1 MFTGQ
6 LDLDQLKLKAKEI
19 RIDLIKMLFKAG
31 SGHTAGPLGMA
42 DILTVLYFSVLNH
55 DPKNSTWP
63 DRDRLILS
71 NGHICPVLYT
81 TLAHAGYFRKEELM
95 TLRQLG
101 SRLQGHPDRLELP
114 GLETSSGPLAQ
125 GISQAVGFAL
135 AAKIDKQHHHIFCL
149 MGDGELDEG
158 QVWEALMFAAKEKL
172 GNLIAIID
180 RNHIQLDGTT
190 EEIMPLEPLKA
201 KLLSFNWQVLEM
213 DGHNFEEITATLMQA
228 KVPTDKPVAV
238 IAHTIPG
245 KGVSFMECKSE
256 WHGKTPNE
264 AETKQAL
271 KELNQL

>member
-1 MFTGQ
+1 MFSGQ
-6 LDLDQLKLKAKEI
+6 LDLSQLKTKAQEI

-42 DILTVLYFSVLNH
+42 DIFTALYFSILNH
-55 DPKNSTWP
+55 DPKNPAWP

-71 NGHICPVLYT
+71 NGHICPVLYA
-81 TLAHAGYFRKEELM
+81 TLAHAGYFKIQELM
-95 TLRQLG
+95 TLRQLD
-101 SRLQGHPDRLELP
+101 SRLQGHPNRLDLP

-135 AAKIDKQHHHIFCL
+135 AAKIDKKNHHNFCL

-158 QVWEALMFAAKEKL
+158 LVWEAFMFGAKEKL

-201 KLLSFNWQVLEM
+201 KLASFNWLVMEM
-213 DGHNFEEITATLMQA
+213 DGHNFEDILSTLMQA
-228 KVPTDKPVAV
+228 KVPSDQPVAI

-256 WHGKTPNE
+256 WHGKTPNIE
-264 AETKQAL
+264 ETKLAL
-271 KELNQL
+271 QELSKL

>member
-1 MFTGQ
+1 M
-6 LDLDQLKLKAKEI
+6 LDIPQLKLKAKEI

-55 DPKNSTWP
+55 DPKNPSWP

-71 NGHICPVLYT
+71 NGHICPLLYAV
-81 TLAHAGYFRKEELM
+81 LAHAGYFKKQELF

-114 GLETSSGPLAQ
+114 GLETSSGPLGQ

-135 AAKIDKQHHHIFCL
+135 AAKIDKQHHHVFCL

-201 KLLSFNWQVLEM
+201 KLASFNWQVLEM
-213 DGHNFEEITATLMQA
+213 DGHNLEEIMVTLMQA

-256 WHGKTPNE
+256 WHGIVPDE
-264 AETKQAL
+264 AQAKLAL
-271 KELNQL
+271 KELEQL

>member
-6 LDLDQLKLKAKEI
+6 LDLAQLKLKAKEI

-55 DPKNSTWP
+55 DPKNPSWP

-71 NGHICPVLYT
+71 NGHICPLLYAV
-81 TLAHAGYFRKEELM
+81 LAHAGYFKKQELF

-114 GLETSSGPLAQ
+114 GLETSSGPLGQ

-135 AAKIDKQHHHIFCL
+135 AAKIDKQHHHVFCL

-158 QVWEALMFAAKEKL
+158 QVWEAFMFAAKEKL

-201 KLLSFNWQVLEM
+201 KLASFNWQVLEM
-213 DGHNFEEITATLMQA
+213 DGHNLEEIMVTLMQA

-256 WHGKTPNE
+256 WHGIVPDE
-264 AETKQAL
+264 AQAKLAL
-271 KELNQL
+271 KELEQL

>member
-6 LDLDQLKLKAKEI
+6 LDLAQLKLKAKEI

-55 DPKNSTWP
+55 DPKNPSWP

-71 NGHICPVLYT
+71 NGHICPLLYAV
-81 TLAHAGYFRKEELM
+81 LAHAGYFKKQELF

-114 GLETSSGPLAQ
+114 GLETSSGPLGQ

-135 AAKIDKQHHHIFCL
+135 AAKIDKQHHHVFCL

-158 QVWEALMFAAKEKL
+158 QVWEAFMFAAKEKL

-201 KLLSFNWQVLEM
+201 KLASFNWQVLEM
-213 DGHNFEEITATLMQA
+213 D
-228 KVPTDKPVAV
+228 
-238 IAHTIPG
+238 
-245 KGVSFMECKSE
+245 
-256 WHGKTPNE
+256 
-264 AETKQAL
+264 
-271 KELNQL
+271 

>member
-6 LDLDQLKLKAKEI
+6 LDLAQLKIKAKEI

-55 DPKNSTWP
+55 DPKNPSWP

-71 NGHICPVLYT
+71 NGHICPLLYT
-81 TLAHAGYFRKEELM
+81 TLAHAGYFRIQELF

-158 QVWEALMFAAKEKL
+158 QVWEAFMFAAKEKL

-201 KLLSFNWQVLEM
+201 KLASFNWQVLEM
-213 DGHNFEEITATLMQA
+213 DGHNLEEINVTLMQA
-228 KVPTDKPVAV
+228 KVPTDQPVAV
-238 IAHTIPG
+238 IAHTLPG
-245 KGVSFMECKSE
+245 KGVSFMECKAE
-256 WHGKTPNE
+256 WHGKAPNE
-264 AETKQAL
+264 TETKQAL
-271 KELNQL
+271 KELSQT

>member
-6 LDLDQLKLKAKEI
+6 LDLNQLKLKAKEI
-19 RIDLIKMLFKAG
+19 RIDLIKMLNKAG

-55 DPKNSTWP
+55 DPKNPGWP
-63 DRDRLILS
+63 ERDRLILS
-71 NGHICPVLYT
+71 NGHICPLLYAA
-81 TLAHAGYFRKEELM
+81 LAHAGYFRKEELM
-95 TLRQLG
+95 TLRRLG
-101 SRLQGHPDRLELP
+101 SRLQGHPSRLDLP

-158 QVWEALMFAAKEKL
+158 QVWEAFMFASKEKL

-180 RNHIQLDGTT
+180 RNQIQLDGTT
-190 EEIMPLEPLKA
+190 EEIMPLEPLKD
-201 KLLSFNWQVLEM
+201 KLASFNWQVLEI
-213 DGHNFEEITATLMQA
+213 DGHNLEEIMVTLMQA

-245 KGVSFMECKSE
+245 KGVSFMECKSA
-256 WHGKTPNE
+256 WHGIVPDE
-264 AETKQAL
+264 AQTQLAL
-271 KELNQL
+271 KELEQL

>member
-6 LDLDQLKLKAKEI
+6 LDLAQLKLKAKEI

-55 DPKNSTWP
+55 NPKNPSWP
-63 DRDRLILS
+63 NRDRLILS
-71 NGHICPVLYT
+71 NGHICPVLYAA
-81 TLAHAGYFRKEELM
+81 LAHAGYFRKDELLA
-95 TLRQLG
+95 LRQLG

-114 GLETSSGPLAQ
+114 GLETSSGPLGQ

-135 AAKIDKQHHHIFCL
+135 AAKIDKQHHHVFCL

-158 QVWEALMFAAKEKL
+158 QVWEAFMFAAKEKL

-201 KLLSFNWQVLEM
+201 KLASFNWQVLEM
-213 DGHNFEEITATLMQA
+213 DGHNLEEIMVTLIQA

-256 WHGKTPNE
+256 WHGIVPDE
-264 AETKQAL
+264 AQAKLAL
-271 KELNQL
+271 KELEQL

>member
-1 MFTGQ
+1 MFTGR

-55 DPKNSTWP
+55 DPKNPASP

-71 NGHICPVLYT
+71 NGHICPLLYAV
-81 TLAHAGYFRKEELM
+81 LAHAGYFRTQELS

-135 AAKIDKQHHHIFCL
+135 AAKIDKQHHHVFCL

-158 QVWEALMFAAKEKL
+158 QVWEAFMFAAKEKL

-201 KLLSFNWQVLEM
+201 KLLSFIWQVLEM
-213 DGHNFEEITATLMQA
+213 DGHNLEEITMTLMQA

-256 WHGKTPNE
+256 WHGKVPNE

-271 KELNQL
+271 RELNQL

>member
-55 DPKNSTWP
+55 DPKNPAWP

-71 NGHICPVLYT
+71 NGHICPLLYA

-158 QVWEALMFAAKEKL
+158 QVWEAFMFAAKEKL

-201 KLLSFNWQVLEM
+201 KLSSFNWQVLEM
-213 DGHNFEEITATLMQA
+213 DGHNLEEIMVTLMQA
-228 KVPTDKPVAV
+228 KVPTDQPVAM
-238 IAHTIPG
+238 ISHTIPG
-245 KGVSFMECKSE
+245 KGVSFMECKAE
-256 WHGKTPNE
+256 WHGKVPNE

>member
-1 MFTGQ
+1 MFTGR

-31 SGHTAGPLGMA
+31 SGHTAGPL
-42 DILTVLYFSVLNH
+42 
-55 DPKNSTWP
+55 
-63 DRDRLILS
+63 
-71 NGHICPVLYT
+71 
-81 TLAHAGYFRKEELM
+81 
-95 TLRQLG
+95 
-101 SRLQGHPDRLELP
+101 
-114 GLETSSGPLAQ
+114 AQ

-135 AAKIDKQHHHIFCL
+135 AAKIDKQHHHVFCL

-158 QVWEALMFAAKEKL
+158 QVWEAFMFAAKEKL

-201 KLLSFNWQVLEM
+201 KLLSFIWQVLEM
-213 DGHNFEEITATLMQA
+213 DGHNLEEITVTLMQA

-256 WHGKTPNE
+256 WHGKVPNE

-271 KELNQL
+271 RELNQL